1 LIAYVLPTHNRPE
14 VLTRTLDA
22 LSNLP
27 AHEAEVIIVDNA
39 SRPPPHAPVVLDNG
53 LPVTLVMRGTN
64 EGAAARNAGVRAAD
78 PACEWVVMLDDD
90 SAPLDLGFLDVLR
103 EQPNDVA
110 AVAAEILLGSSV
122 GSPALRAGATSD
134 TVLPLRHE
142 AGGLPEVFIGCGVA
156 LRRQSFLDAGGYDP
170 AFHFYAEEY
179 DLAAKFIRA
188 GQHII
193 MDRRFRVLH
202 EKTSANR
209 NMDTIL
215 RRLVRNNAWVMQRY
229 APAAMRSAEVRRTL
243 GRYGA
248 IAHKERAEIGY
259 ALGVADLARTYF
271 RQAHQE
277 LSAAQ
282 WDRFTGKAAC
292 RRSLLRSWTANRFDT
307 ALIVAPGKNEHIV
320 RECLM
325 EMGVRIVSNEAD
337 AQAVIIGTLSPG
349 PMLDALEALRAE
361 TRVIA
366 PWEEIVEE
374 PASSATER
382 LQRSH
387 AA

>member
-1 LIAYVLPTHNRPE
+1 MIAYVLPTHNRPE

-22 LSNLP
+22 LRNLP

-64 EGAAARNAGVRAAD
+64 EGAAARNAGVRAAN

-103 EQPNDVA
+103 EQPADVA
-110 AVAAEILLGSSV
+110 AVAAEILLGGPLL

-134 TVLPLRHE
+134 KVLPLRHE

-156 LRRQSFLDAGGYDP
+156 LRRQAFLDAGGYDP
-170 AFHFYAEEY
+170 SFHFYAEEY

-188 GQHII
+188 GQKIV

-209 NMDTIL
+209 SMDTIL

-229 APAAMRSAEVRRTL
+229 APTPVRSSEVRRTL

-259 ALGVADLARTYF
+259 ALGLADLALTLF
-271 RQAHQE
+271 KQE
-277 LSAAQ
+277 RGEMTPAQ

-292 RRSLLRSWTANRFDT
+292 RRSLLRSWSASRFDT
-307 ALIVAPGKNEHIV
+307 ALIVAPGKNDHIV
-320 RECLM
+320 RECLL
-325 EMGVRIVSNEAD
+325 EMGVRIVDNEAD
-337 AQAVIIGTLSPG
+337 ADAVVIGTLSPG

-361 TRVIA
+361 KRVIA
-366 PWEEIVEE
+366 PWEEIVGDDL
-374 PASSATER
+374 PADAT
-382 LQRSH
+382 QRQ